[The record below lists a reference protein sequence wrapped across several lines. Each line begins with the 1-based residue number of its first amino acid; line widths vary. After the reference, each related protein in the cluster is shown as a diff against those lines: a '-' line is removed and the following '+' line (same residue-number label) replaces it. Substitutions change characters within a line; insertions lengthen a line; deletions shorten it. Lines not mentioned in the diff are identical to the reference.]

1 MQNQGTMAEDKNKLR
16 KLFGVNPMHM
26 VGEGA
31 RSKCWAVHDPKTHEI
46 KLLKYVEIEDE
57 KDHRWVEQLESE
69 HAIASK
75 FTHDN
80 IRASH
85 GLKYKPSKRRA
96 KDVALLMQFVDG
108 VDLVEWQKASN
119 PSLDRLLEVF
129 IACADA
135 LNHMH
140 MQGYAHADMKPI
152 NVLMDSRSEIPLII
166 DLGQACSLNTE
177 KERVQGTPG
186 FIAPEQVKRKPVTYL
201 TDVFNWGA
209 TMYFM
214 LTGQKID
221 TEKFTHP
228 SALPGCPGDLSDLVL
243 ECVRADPMERIE
255 SMKYLRDSLVK
266 IRKELAEQMDSSKK
280 TA

>member
-1 MQNQGTMAEDKNKLR
+1 MAEDKNKLR

-75 FTHDN
+75 FKHPN
-80 IRASH
+80 IRASY
-85 GLKYKPSKRRA
+85 GLKYKPSKRKP

-108 VDLVEWQKASN
+108 VDLVEWQKATN
-119 PSLDRLLEVF
+119 PNLDRLLEVF

-140 MQGYAHADMKPI
+140 MVGFAHADMKPI
-152 NVLMDSRSEIPLII
+152 NVLMDSRSEEPLII
-166 DLGQACSLNTE
+166 DLGQACALNTE

-186 FIAPEQVKRKPVTYL
+186 FIAPEQVKRKPITYL

-214 LTGQKID
+214 LTGQKVD
-221 TEKFTHP
+221 TESFAQP
-228 SALPGCPGDLSDLVL
+228 GALPGCPGPLSDLVL
-243 ECVRADPMERIE
+243 ESIRANPMDRTE
-255 SMKYLRDSLVK
+255 SMKYLRDNLIRIRQSLAP
-266 IRKELAEQMDSSKK
+266 ETADSGKK